1 LLLIALERCT
11 LGARYLDLQQKYEVH
26 HSNICQGVN
35 HFAGWM
41 QNNWGYLLRDHMKFW
56 GDYLEDYP
64 DPLFVDS
71 GPSYQKF
78 YKAACEY
85 IGVAAVPV
93 VGRVSFKDSNARKAA
108 EVVAKFWIP
117 YKKRSTLNVKSY
129 PIVKFY
135 LKHLH

>member
-1 LLLIALERCT
+1 MTRNLEPGLEPQAHVRVRMYRYS
-11 LGARYLDLQQKYEVH
+11 GATE
-26 HSNICQGVN
+26 G
-35 HFAGWM
+35 
-41 QNNWGYLLRDHMKFW
+41 
-56 GDYLEDYP
+56 
-64 DPLFVDS
+64 PLFVDS

-117 YKKRSTLNVKSY
+117 YKNRSTLNVKSY